1 MCYLMVAGGFE
12 GDDEQATTTVSPYS
26 TARLT
31 VTALG
36 LWNFNS
42 LGKSEKS
49 RKIPMLH
56 E

>member
-31 VTALG
+31 VTVLG
-36 LWNFNS
+36 LWNLTS
-42 LGKSEKS
+42 LGKSERSFK
-49 RKIPMLH
+49 LG
-56 E
+56 